1 MRLIRSFMT
10 FMTVIGSLAA
20 FAGSS
25 LGQISE
31 SAHSPN
37 TVRATT
43 ISQAEQASDQG
54 LADIATTAISSVDS
68 PKNPAIDFIPDFDRP
83 TREKYITT
91 IELASIAWPE
101 KIGAPVSHLGGRLIL
116 GLNRPYYAI
125 KKDLR
130 LIGTLDFKLDGL
142 IFGVTNT
149 AKISFKYNLTRP
161 RTSAKTSMQLSVYQ
175 IAMKFGIPFGPS
187 QRSTI
192 GN

>member
-1 MRLIRSFMT
+1 MRPIRRFVT
-10 FMTVIGSLAA
+10 FMAVIGSLAV
-20 FAGSS
+20 FPSS
-25 LGQISE
+25 CPGQIPE
-31 SAHSPN
+31 SAAGHSRS

-43 ISQAEQASDQG
+43 ISQAEQAQAI
-54 LADIATTAISSVDS
+54 ADIASSAISSAGN

-91 IELASIAWPE
+91 IELASISWPE

-130 LIGTLDFKLDGL
+130 LIGTLDFKLDGW

-149 AKISFKYNLTRP
+149 ARISFKYDLTRL
-161 RTSAKTSMQLSVYQ
+161 RSSAKTSMQLSVYQ

-187 QRSTI
+187 QQSTM